1 MNHMDRIRSAYGNP
15 SESLQLHAGGQKE
28 SYNDE
33 ARVHSTLLYRSL
45 IFAGLHGCGVATA
58 ALSFVR
64 LMACGTSRTSP
75 RLLSLRSTAFQIVA
89 AVAIPSSLS
98 IGYLIWASMASERFF
113 ERREREREWWEMQNY
128 PEGERE
134 EMVEIYEQQGLST
147 EDANVVVDIFQ
158 KDPDVFLNLMMVE
171 ELGYSRFGMPNGLEV
186 FFRGSVP
193 AMLSHMVCIFAPIV
207 PLLVLSHHK
216 SPSSSS
222 LPSSQHIAIPVSEAV
237 LVTQTLVLSVL
248 QARLL
253 YGAYA
258 AISNTIPVVAA
269 NAAWVGVL
277 YTVSRFAS
285 KVFMTL

>member
-1 MNHMDRIRSAYGNP
+1 MTHMDRFRSAYGNA
-15 SESLQLHAGGQKE
+15 SESLQLHAGSQKE

-33 ARVHSTLLYRSL
+33 ARVHSTLMYRSL

-64 LMACGTSRTSP
+64 VLARGTSRTSP

-158 KDPDVFLNLMMVE
+158 KDPEVFLNLMMVE
-171 ELGYSRFGMPNGLEV
+171 ELGYSRFGMPTGLEV
-186 FFRGSVP
+186 FCRGSVP

-207 PLLVLSHHK
+207 PLLVLSQRRDG
-216 SPSSSS
+216 
-222 LPSSQHIAIPVSEAV
+222 SSQHIAIPVSEGV
-237 LVTQTLVLSVL
+237 LVTQTLVLSFL

-258 AISNTIPVVAA
+258 AVSNTIPVVAA

-277 YTVSRFAS
+277 YAVSRFAS